1 MATTSFIYHAL
12 GLAHYDQLKT
22 EYKNGAIYYHVK
34 RKYDERNCASCNAR
48 WHHLRMNGQFKRSF
62 LALPI
67 GRRHQYVVLHGHEQ
81 DCSICGKTLR
91 EPIPFANGKRRRLKS
106 FERYV
111 VELCEI
117 APIKH
122 VARLLSI
129 GWDTVKEIFKEH
141 LEHRLKKRKLGQ
153 VRYIA
158 IDEFSIRKGHQYM
171 TVVLDL
177 ETGEILFVNEGKDAD
192 AVLPFLYKL
201 KRKKARL
208 SAVAIDMSQAYIK
221 AVREVFPD
229 VDIVHD
235 PYHVVALVNKAID
248 ETRRDIARNL
258 PDSERRY
265 LKGSRFLL
273 LKGQEKLSTDGREHI
288 EKLMDFNEPL
298 YQAYL
303 LKEELRTF
311 WSLDTEEEGKRL
323 LDSWISNAKALDIA
337 HFTRLAETLQEHQR
351 GLLDYF
357 KHQITTAPLEGLNN
371 KIKTLKRQAYG
382 FRDNWY
388 FKLRLYF
395 IHDSIPAFP
404 G

>member
-12 GLAHYDQLKT
+12 GLVGYDHLKT
-22 EYKNGAIYYHVK
+22 EYKNGAVYHHVK
-34 RKYDERNCASCNAR
+34 RKHDERYCAGCNAN
-48 WHHLRMNGQFKRSF
+48 WHHLTMDGRFERCF

-67 GRRHQYVVLHGHEQ
+67 GKRPQYVVLHGHEQ
-81 DCSICGKTLR
+81 NCSVCGKTLR
-91 EPIPFANGKRRRLKS
+91 EPIAFAKGKRQRMKS

-111 VELCEI
+111 VELCQI

-122 VARLLSI
+122 VAQLLSI

-141 LEHRLKKRKLGQ
+141 LEHRLSKRKLGQ

-158 IDEFSIRKGHQYM
+158 IDEFSVRKGHQYM

-177 ETGEILFVNEGKDAD
+177 ETGEILFVNEGKDAE

-208 SAVAIDMSQAYIK
+208 SAVAIDMSPAYIK

-229 VDIVHD
+229 IDIVHD
-235 PYHVVALVNKAID
+235 PYHVVAMVNQAID
-248 ETRRDIARNL
+248 ETRRDIARDL
-258 PDSERRY
+258 YDTERQCI
-265 LKGSRFLL
+265 KGSRFLL
-273 LKGQEKLSTDGREHI
+273 LKGMENLSKNGFDR
-288 EKLMDFNEPL
+288 LMHLTEINEPL
-298 YQAYL
+298 YLAYL
-303 LKEELRTF
+303 LKEDLRMF
-311 WSLDTEEEGKRL
+311 WAFDNEKSGRNFLDH
-323 LDSWISNAKALDIA
+323 WISQAKDLGIK
-337 HFTRLAETLQEHQR
+337 HFTKLAETIERHRQ
-351 GLLDYF
+351 GLLAYF
-357 KHQITTAPLEGLNN
+357 NHRISTAPLEGMNN

-395 IHDSIPAFP
+395 IHESIPAFP